1 MTTRRS
7 PLPGLRA
14 LLFAPALAVFLHS
27 PVSAGQDLNVILP
40 VAEIESRLRDRPFQI
55 LDWRGSRREDDRTQR
70 AVLAFEDSAVLIA
83 KWAVAPPNGGGR
95 FNNEPRYEVAAYEL
109 QKLFLEESEYVV
121 PPTVLRAFPLDFVRA
136 QIAGVK
142 PTFGSVPGSVLV
154 ALQYWLFSVTP
165 EGFWDPDRARTDT
178 AYARHI
184 GNFNILTYL
193 IRHSDANAGNY
204 LISSAPENPRVFS
217 VDNGVAFASDE
228 SNRGT
233 QWRDLLVERFSR
245 RTMERLKTVTR
256 DGLEQRLGVL
266 AEFELREGTLVP
278 VPAGPNIGRHRG
290 VRRNAERVQLGLT
303 EAEIRQVEVR
313 LRELLWKINDGK
325 QF

>member
-7 PLPGLRA
+7 SLGGLRA
-14 LLFAPALAVFLHS
+14 LLFAPALAALLHA
-27 PVSAGQDLNVILP
+27 PVAAAQDANVILP

-70 AVLAFEDSAVLIA
+70 AVLAFEDSVVVIA

-95 FNNEPRYEVAAYEL
+95 FNNEPRYEVAAYEI

-142 PTFGSVPGSVLV
+142 PTFGAATGSVLV
-154 ALQYWLFSVTP
+154 ALQFWLIAVTP
-165 EGFWDPDRARTDT
+165 TDFWDPDRARTDT

-204 LISSAPENPRVFS
+204 LISTYALNPRVFS

-233 QWRDLLVERFSR
+233 QWRELVVERFPR
-245 RTMERLKTVTR
+245 RTMERLTTVTR
-256 DGLEQRLGVL
+256 EELEQRLGVL

-278 VPAGPNIGRHRG
+278 VPAGPNIGKHRG
-290 VRRNAERVQLGLT
+290 VRRNSERVQLGLT
-303 EAEIRQVEVR
+303 EAEIRQVETR
-313 LRELLWKINDGK
+313 LKELLRKINDRT